1 MNFLVVLHDK
11 INKQLAKDSFVY
23 MLNWCMLIFALALTL
38 LLYYSENGYKSAFV
52 RSGVVLIIC
61 GVIVEYTLSSIKTY
75 EISSSVFGEGKPIQK
90 RKELPK
96 KHKEQKML
104 AHFYILYGT
113 LIWGF
118 GDLLPNSFFVFR

>member
-1 MNFLVVLHDK
+1 M
-11 INKQLAKDSFVY
+11 
-23 MLNWCMLIFALALTL
+23 
-38 LLYYSENGYKSAFV
+38 LYYVGNDYYNAFV

-75 EISSSVFGEGKPIQK
+75 EISSSVFVEEKPIQK
-90 RKELPK
+90 QIELPK